1 MRLTAGLLDVQRG
14 DIRLGGAPLAG
25 KGLNPPPENR
35 PVGLVFQE
43 GALFPHLN
51 VADNIAF
58 GVKRPANRSRIVRDL
73 LEQVDLSGFGES
85 YPHTLSGG
93 QQQRVA
99 LLRALAPEPP
109 VLLLD
114 EPFANVDVVLRRQ
127 LREDTR
133 RILRARGSI
142 AILVT
147 HDPEEA
153 LDIGDRIAVMGQGTI
168 VQKGTPAALYDQPAT
183 ADVAVLFGQ
192 GQKFRVPITNS
203 GVDTPFGSWDR
214 ACFSRPLPEA
224 NEIDIVVR
232 PEALR
237 LQEGSGNKI
246 EDVRLQGPNQRV
258 IVTSQRGDRLAALVP
273 KDLRAA
279 AGAMVDVVPLP
290 GSLFAFAVER

>member
-1 MRLTAGLLDVQRG
+1 MRLTAGLLDVQHG
-14 DIRLGGAPLAG
+14 EILLGGERLAAQG
-25 KGLNPPPENR
+25 HNPPPEKR

-43 GALFPHLN
+43 GALFPHMT

-58 GVKRPANRSRIVRDL
+58 GLKRSADHMRVVHDL
-73 LEQVDLSGFGES
+73 LEQVNLSGFGEA
-85 YPHTLSGG
+85 YPDTLSGG

-99 LLRALAPEPP
+99 LLRALAPQPP

-133 RILRARGSI
+133 RILREQGSV

-147 HDPEEA
+147 HDPDEA

-168 VQKGTPAALYDQPAT
+168 VQTGTPAALYDTPVN
-183 ADVAVLFGQ
+183 ADVATLFGH
-192 GQKFRVPITNS
+192 GQVFRVKRS
-203 GVDTPFGSWDR
+203 GSSVETPFGRWDR
-214 ACFSRPLPEA
+214 ACFANPLPEA
-224 NEIDIVVR
+224 QDVDMVVR

-237 LQEGSGNKI
+237 LQEGSSVRV

-258 IVTSQRGDRLAALVP
+258 IVASPKGERLAALMP
-273 KDLRAA
+273 KDRAA
-279 AGAMVDVVPLP
+279 AAGDVADVVPLP
-290 GSLFAFAVER
+290 GSLFAFPV